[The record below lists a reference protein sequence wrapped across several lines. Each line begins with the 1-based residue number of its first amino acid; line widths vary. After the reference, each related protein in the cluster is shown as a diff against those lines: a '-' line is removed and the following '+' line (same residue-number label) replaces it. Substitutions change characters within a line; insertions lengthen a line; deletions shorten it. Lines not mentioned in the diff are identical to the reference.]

1 MPASSASR
9 GPRTRNSIRTLPT
22 RNVPLRPPS
31 IHTRQRA
38 STHPLPSTDPLST
51 SHRPQCRLIRVIF
64 DRMES
69 LVTTSMQRAP
79 LKVICEIDASRASE
93 ERIEAALAYGS
104 EHDAEITFVWVFD
117 PRAFGSTSPVAAG
130 GPGALGT
137 APDPRSC

>member
-1 MPASSASR
+1 
-9 GPRTRNSIRTLPT
+9 
-22 RNVPLRPPS
+22 RPPS

-104 EHDAEITFVWVFD
+104 QPHPQLKFVWVFG
-117 PRAFGSTSPVAAG
+117 PRGFRYASRV
-130 GPGALGT
+130 
-137 APDPRSC
+137 PRRR